1 MCLVKASTHLLST
14 YCVPRVVG
22 STEDDWNSALT
33 FSKAVANFKY
43 HRGLGGAL
51 GEERGGRLFPP
62 PPVTCPPSK
71 PAPLVSALQTEF
83 PHHAPI

>member
-14 YCVPRVVG
+14 YCVSRVVG

-51 GEERGGRLFPP
+51 GAREGR
-62 PPVTCPPSK
+62 K
-71 PAPLVSALQTEF
+71 ALSSSPCHLPT
-83 PHHAPI
+83 